1 MKWGELLSGLRCGN
15 TVLALTSEWEI
26 CWRAALEWEFFHALE
41 EAPAEG

>member
-15 TVLALTSEWEI
+15 TVLLLTSEWEF
-26 CWRAALEWEFFHALE
+26 CWRVALEWEFFHALE